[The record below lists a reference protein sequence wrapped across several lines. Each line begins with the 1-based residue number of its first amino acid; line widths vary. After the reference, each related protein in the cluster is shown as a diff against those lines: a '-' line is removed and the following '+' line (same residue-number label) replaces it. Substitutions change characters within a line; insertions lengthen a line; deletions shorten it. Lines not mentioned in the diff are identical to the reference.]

1 MLSNFCEDK
10 NINLDILNFHE
21 EELQKINIPE
31 WINIDCPFC
40 KKELPLRSIR
50 SIAMKLNARN
60 MGDIAIEVYCDYCSK
75 MDTLYFRNQFNTIS
89 DFIQFL
95 EGEKSPT
102 VEPIIEEEMYK
113 MQYNNVV
120 EKMIYYDKQRKT

>member
-10 NINLDILNFHE
+10 DINSSILTFHE

-31 WINIDCPFC
+31 WINVDCPFC

-50 SIAMKLNARN
+50 SITMKLNARN
-60 MGDIAIEVYCDYCSK
+60 MGDIAIEVYCDHCSK
-75 MDTLYFRNQFNTIS
+75 MDTLYFRKQFNTIS

-95 EGEKSPT
+95 EGEKSPM